1 MSSGSTKAQEI
12 QAQVELRLFE
22 ELQRRRQETEDLVA
36 LLDEVVF
43 RLDAEGN
50 ITFLN
55 AVWETKVGQSVADS
69 LGRPMTDFLGE
80 ESAALLTA
88 EAAGGADSARRLEA
102 DLVVNRV
109 GGDALHMMF
118 RAKRHREGWVGTLV
132 DVTARRAAEIAL
144 QERELEARKLSAVA
158 ARTDNLV
165 LITDAAGRV
174 EWVNQSFERTTGFTL
189 NDVRGRK
196 PGDFLQ
202 GPETDHKTTAY
213 ISRQLAAGEGFSA
226 ELCNYTADRRPYWI
240 SIDCTPVLN
249 AQGEV
254 AQFIAVERDVTADKL
269 AQRALRESE
278 RRYRVVVDRVKEVI
292 FRIDAE
298 CRFSFLNPAW
308 RIGTG
313 HSLDQS
319 LGRSLLDFAVP
330 EHREAL
336 NASLARMRDGADA
349 EVRTELQ
356 LTCADGASRWFELQ
370 LARVSELDS
379 NVLVEGYAGTLYDIQ
394 ARRETELAMREA
406 KEAAE
411 RLTEERTRFVANI
424 SHEIR
429 TPLNSIIGMGLVLG
443 ETALDDKQRT
453 CVETINRGGDAL
465 LSVIDG
471 VLDFSKLNAGQLELD
486 LHAFDVMMPLEDAVS
501 MIQPALA
508 NKPVQLMVHVDPDVP
523 VRAVSDAGRLR
534 QVMLNLLG
542 NAAKFTASGR
552 ITLRVEW
559 SEASQMLK
567 LAIQDTGVGIDPT
580 RLDALFE
587 PFTQADTSTTRRY
600 GGSGLGLNI
609 SRQLVRLAGGEI
621 VVESQPG
628 QGSTFT
634 VSWPLQDVERHAW
647 RPLQSQSLV
656 LCVAD
661 DLSPLIADAARWCGA
676 KVSVSHDA
684 GGEKLISDR
693 RELRLPEGWRS
704 CFSPQ
709 ALVQLLKGT
718 VGPAVDVRP
727 GQVEHQLAALRIL
740 VAEDVEANR
749 QVMREL
755 LSSLGCEAEMV
766 EDGQAAVEAVQRG
779 VYDIVLMDLHMPRLD
794 GLSACQ
800 AIRSGGD
807 IKHQPYIIAVTAN
820 SRSEIKQQ
828 ALLSGFDGWVS
839 KPLTPDALRD
849 GLLEAWRQLSAA
861 GESAMPPAS
870 AAAELETRP
879 VLSLQE
885 ECALA
890 ERLCAEKVAKRE
902 ANCEPAESGEPS

>member
-1 MSSGSTKAQEI
+1 MNSGLTKAQEI

-43 RLDAEGN
+43 RLDEAGK

-55 AVWETKVGQSVADS
+55 AVWETKVGQAVSES
-69 LGRPMTDFLGE
+69 LGRPLTDFLGE
-80 ESAALLTA
+80 ESVGLLSA
-88 EAAGGADSARRLEA
+88 HAVGGSSQGRRLEA
-102 DLVVNRV
+102 DLVVKRV
-109 GGDALHMMF
+109 DGEPLHMMV
-118 RAKRHREGWVGTLV
+118 RAKHHKDGWVGTLV
-132 DVTARRAAEIAL
+132 DVTERRAAEIAL
-144 QERELEARKLSAVA
+144 QERELEARKLSVVA

-165 LITDAAGRV
+165 LITDASGRV
-174 EWVNQSFERTTGFTL
+174 EWVNQSFERTTGFKL
-189 NDVRGRK
+189 KDIRGRK

-202 GPETDHKTTAY
+202 GPETDHRTIAY

-298 CRFSFLNPAW
+298 ARFSFLNPAW
-308 RIGTG
+308 RSGTG

-319 LGRSLLDFAVP
+319 LGRSLLDFVAAD
-330 EHREAL
+330 HREAL
-336 NASLARMRDGADA
+336 ADA
-349 EVRTELQ
+349 VARLRGGSENEIQCELQ
-356 LTCADGASRWFELQ
+356 LTCADGALRWFELQ

-394 ARRETELAMREA
+394 ARRETESAMRKA

-411 RLTEERTRFVANI
+411 QLTEERTRFVANI

-429 TPLNSIIGMGLVLG
+429 TPLNSIIGMGLVLAD
-443 ETALDDKQRT
+443 TSLDAKQQS
-453 CVETINRGGDAL
+453 CVDTINRGGDAL

-486 LHAFDVMMPLEDAVS
+486 RHPFDVLRPLEDAVS
-501 MIQPALA
+501 VIRPSLA
-508 NKPVQLMVHVDPDVP
+508 NKPVQLMVHVDPSVP

-534 QVMLNLLG
+534 QVILNLLG
-542 NAAKFTASGR
+542 NAAKFTVHGQ

-559 SEASQMLK
+559 SEAKQMLK
-567 LAIQDTGVGIDPT
+567 VAVKDTGVGIDPD

-587 PFTQADTSTTRRY
+587 AFTQADTSTTRRY

-609 SRQLVRLAGGEI
+609 SRQLVHLAGGEI
-621 VVESQPG
+621 HVASQLG
-628 QGSTFT
+628 QGSTFAVT
-634 VSWPLQDVERHAW
+634 WPLAEVERHVW
-647 RPLQSQSLV
+647 RPLQAQSLV
-656 LCVAD
+656 LRMGD
-661 DLSPLIADAARWCGA
+661 DLAPAIADAARWSGA
-676 KVSVSHDA
+676 KVSVSCDA
-684 GGEKLISDR
+684 GNEVLICAN
-693 RELRLPEGWRS
+693 RELPLPDDWHR
-704 CFSPQ
+704 CFTPN
-709 ALVQLLKGT
+709 ALVQMLQGAS
-718 VGPAVDVRP
+718 GAVPDVRP
-727 GQVEHQLAALRIL
+727 AQVAEKIAGLRIL

-755 LSSLGCEAEMV
+755 LSTLGCKAEMV
-766 EDGQAAVEAVQRG
+766 EDGQAAVEAVESKE
-779 VYDIVLMDLHMPRLD
+779 YDVVLMDLHMPRLD
-794 GLSACQ
+794 GLNACK
-800 AIRSGGD
+800 AIRSNTEGQR
-807 IKHQPYIIAVTAN
+807 QPYIIAVTAN

-828 ALLSGFDGWVS
+828 ALMSGFNGWVS
-839 KPLTPDALRD
+839 KPLTPDSLRD
-849 GLLEAWRQLSAA
+849 GLIEACRHLQVSTAPMQAPAQEA
-861 GESAMPPAS
+861 GCFGG
-870 AAAELETRP
+870 RP
-879 VLSLQE
+879 VRSFQE

-890 ERLCAEKVAKRE
+890 EQVCAEKIAKRE
-902 ANCEPAESGEPS
+902 AN